1 MNIALFGG
9 TFDPIHRGHLNVA
22 RAAAERFK
30 LKEVWFV
37 PADIPPHK
45 QKAPVTSFF
54 HRYSMV
60 ALALAGEPDF
70 LPSLLEAPDPE
81 AHVERRP
88 SYSID
93 TIRKVKAGLRKSDR
107 LYFLIGIDAFREI
120 GTWYKAEELLRECD
134 IIVAARPG
142 YSLDD
147 VVGSLPKGMRPKD
160 DDAVMWQKSP
170 SLRQAQ
176 GRLYRQKRAVERG
189 GTRRN
194 QAGLL
199 ELPGVRLH
207 LLPETHEDV
216 SATQIRT
223 ATRRGTALK
232 KLVPDAVAEYIRKEG
247 LYRGMPHTK
256 AKQKIGRGGSGLKRP
271 TQAKSA

>member
-22 RAAAERFK
+22 RAAAERFR
-30 LKEVWFV
+30 LKKVWFV

-45 QKAPVTSFF
+45 QKAPVTSYF

-60 ALALAGEPDF
+60 ALALVGEPDF

-93 TIRKVKAGLRKSDR
+93 TIRRVKAGLRKSDR

-134 IIVAARPG
+134 FIVAARPG
-142 YSLDD
+142 YSLTDI
-147 VVGSLPKGMRPKD
+147 VNSLPVGLRPKD
-160 DDAVMWQKSP
+160 NDAVLSQETP
-170 SLRQAQ
+170 P
-176 GRLYRQKRAVERG
+176 YRQKRAVERG
-189 GTRRN
+189 TR
-194 QAGLL
+194 LL
-199 ELPGVRLH
+199 EFAGVRLH

-216 SATQIRT
+216 SATQIRA
-223 ATRRGTALK
+223 ATKRGRGLK
-232 KLVPDAVAEYIRKEG
+232 KLVPDSVAEYIYKEH
-247 LYRGMPHTK
+247 LYR
-256 AKQKIGRGGSGLKRP
+256 S
-271 TQAKSA
+271 KS